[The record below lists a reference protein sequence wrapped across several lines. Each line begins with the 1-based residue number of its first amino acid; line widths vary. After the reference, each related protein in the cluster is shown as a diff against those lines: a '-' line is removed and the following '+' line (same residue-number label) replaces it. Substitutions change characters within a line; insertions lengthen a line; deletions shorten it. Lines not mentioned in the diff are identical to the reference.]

1 MTLLQKGQCTQC
13 KILLRAGERHTDR
26 MAWVHF
32 DLWSSPVPGVD
43 GCVSGLVWSLPAAPN
58 SPFLCVFVSTIRP
71 ACVIICNFAAK
82 KKKAAPRQSSSEL
95 TISTE
100 LGHRA
105 TWNGQCAAVRECGG
119 MSHGD
124 DF

>member
-1 MTLLQKGQCTQC
+1 M
-13 KILLRAGERHTDR
+13 LRAGERHTDR

-43 GCVSGLVWSLPAAPN
+43 GCASGLVWSGLSLLHQN
-58 SPFLCVFVSTIRP
+58 SPPPCVSVSALLSRP
-71 ACVIICNFAAK
+71 ACVIICNSAAK
-82 KKKAAPRQSSSEL
+82 KNKQKKTTPRQSSSEL

-105 TWNGQCAAVRECGG
+105 TWNGQREAVRERGG
-119 MSHGD
+119 VSHGE

>member
-1 MTLLQKGQCTQC
+1 
-13 KILLRAGERHTDR
+13 

-43 GCVSGLVWSLPAAPN
+43 GCASGLVSSCCTKF
-58 SPFLCVFVSTIRP
+58 SPSVCLCVHSTLRP
-71 ACVIICNFAAK
+71 ACVIICNSAAK
-82 KKKAAPRQSSSEL
+82 KKAPRQSSSEL

-105 TWNGQCAAVRECGG
+105 TWNGQRAAVRERGG
-119 MSHGD
+119 VSHGD
-124 DF
+124 NF